1 MPATALT
8 RSARCVVLLAAA
20 AVLTGC
26 DDRLVGPAA
35 EPQDALATSATSRGL
50 PADRLGSS
58 ADQQRTLAT
67 LRRVTARYHDL
78 DAAIAD
84 GFILLHECEVRP
96 GEGAVG
102 LLYVHLGR
110 YVDGI
115 LDPAYPDGLLY
126 APTAH
131 GKPQLAGVELALPA
145 AMWTAAEPPSFLG
158 VPLQPE
164 EEFGAFGLHV
174 WVWRHNPAGMFAQAH
189 PTIAC
194 EPTS

>member
-1 MPATALT
+1 MHATART
-8 RSARCVVLLAAA
+8 HSARYVVLLAAA
-20 AVLTGC
+20 TVLAGC
-26 DDRLVGPAA
+26 EERVVGPAA
-35 EPQDALATSATSRGL
+35 EQQHALATGATDRGRA
-50 PADRLGSS
+50 ADRLDSS
-58 ADQQRTLAT
+58 AEQQRTLAM
-67 LRRVTARYHDL
+67 LKRVTARYHDL

-102 LLYVHLGR
+102 ILYVHLGR
-110 YVDGI
+110 YTDGI

-145 AMWTAAEPPSFLG
+145 AMWTATEPPTFLG

-174 WVWRHNPAGMFAQAH
+174 WVWRHNPEGMFAQAH
-189 PTIAC
+189 PRIEC
-194 EPTS
+194 EPAS